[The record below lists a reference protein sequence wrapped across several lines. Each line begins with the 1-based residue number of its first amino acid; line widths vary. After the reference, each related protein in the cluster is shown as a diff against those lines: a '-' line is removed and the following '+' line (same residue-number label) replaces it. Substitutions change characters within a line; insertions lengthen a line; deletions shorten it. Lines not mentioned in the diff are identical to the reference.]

1 MYENWKFVK
10 LNEKKDGATD
20 WPNKDVE
27 AQSDSNRALCDTQT
41 SSWQEIIYLPQNRES
56 ECLGHCVVTKTDL
69 GHYVLK
75 NIWTLFLEP
84 FPAFDPENKA
94 CLMLRI
100 EIREGAIRKYKRL
113 Q

>member
-69 GHYVLK
+69 GHYVHKKHMNLVPR
-75 NIWTLFLEP
+75 TLPRVWSWEQSLP
-84 FPAFDPENKA
+84 YAQDRNK
-94 CLMLRI
+94 R
-100 EIREGAIRKYKRL
+100 RSYKKV
-113 Q
+113 